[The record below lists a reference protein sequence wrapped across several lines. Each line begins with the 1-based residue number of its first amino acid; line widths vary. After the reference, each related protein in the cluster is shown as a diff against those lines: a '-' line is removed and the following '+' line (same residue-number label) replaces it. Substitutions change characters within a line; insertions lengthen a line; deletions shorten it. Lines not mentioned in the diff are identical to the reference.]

1 MGRDRKSGG
10 TVAAHIRLDITLL
23 NSPAYIALDA
33 CAKAL
38 LIDLRAKVNTYNNG
52 NISAALSEL
61 KHRGWRSA
69 VTLAKSIRQLEAVGL
84 LAKTRQTIGVER
96 GSKVCNLYRFT
107 DLDVYEQSK
116 VHVAAQSATH
126 DYKKFESLAAAR
138 QAVATASAAKPRTKK
153 TSLQK
158 VKRDATDSRASTTSI
173 ATDSVVTFNE

>member
-1 MGRDRKSGG
+1 MGRDRKSG
-10 TVAAHIRLDITLL
+10 VAVSPHIRLDISLL
-23 NSPAYIALDA
+23 NSPAFIALDA

-38 LIDLRAKVNTYNNG
+38 LLDLRVKINGYNNG
-52 NISAALSEL
+52 NISATLSEL

-69 VTLAKSIRQLEAVGL
+69 VTLAKSIRQLEAVGI

-107 DLDVYEQSK
+107 DLDVYEHPKINVS
-116 VHVAAQSATH
+116 AQGATH

-138 QAVATASAAKPRTKK
+138 QAVAKASATKPQKNK

-158 VKRDATDSRASTTSI
+158 MERDATESRAPRSSS
-173 ATDSVVTFNE
+173 ATDSVVTLNQ

>member
-1 MGRDRKSGG
+1 MGRDRKSSV

-38 LIDLRAKVNTYNNG
+38 LIDLRAKVNTFNNG

-61 KHRGWRSA
+61 RRRGWRSA

-107 DLDVYEQSK
+107 DLAVYEQRK
-116 VHVAAQSATH
+116 VNVSPQSATH
-126 DYKKFESLAAAR
+126 DYKMFESLATAR
-138 QAVATASAAKPRTKK
+138 QAVATASTTKPQTKK

-158 VKRDATDSRASTTSI
+158 VERVATDSRASTLIS
-173 ATDSVVTFNE
+173 ATDSVVILNQ